1 MVVAFGN
8 TPLVCSGGPIK
19 DKYSHMKYKLSI
31 VILCLGMA
39 LAGFAEDV
47 VFKAHAP
54 SQVIVGRP
62 FQLTYSVNQRS
73 RDLRAPEFTD
83 FDYLAGPYTSTSSST
98 SFVNGHRTSSF
109 EQTYTYTLMAR
120 TPGTFTIAPATVKV
134 DGESVQSNGV
144 RITVLPED
152 EQQSNSA
159 AVQQSEGRSNSASG
173 QSAERSNENN
183 IFVRTIASKTRV
195 HEQEA
200 LMVTYKLYFA
210 NVDVAQLTNNT
221 KLPEFTGFLKQ
232 DLEQGEIQTQLEHYN
247 GRNYQTAV
255 LYRTILYPQHSGDI
269 AIEPAKFE
277 AVLRVQTQ
285 QRVRS
290 IFDDFFGSYTNV
302 TKMLTAPGATI
313 HVSALP
319 SGKPAG
325 FSGGVG
331 KFTMTPSISQTEVQ
345 TNDAVTIKIDIS
357 GAGNMKLVKTPSVDW
372 PEGFEPYDPKVTNN
386 FNTTTAGVSGT
397 KSIEYLAIPRSAGD
411 YTIPA
416 ITFSY
421 FDIEDK
427 AYRTLATPEYTIHV
441 KRGSGDA
448 SVTSAEDKGSVY
460 YARKEDIKQLGT
472 DIRYIDTKPLK
483 ASASHPLTLSSFHL
497 LWLWYAVPA
506 LIALILL
513 IVLRKQ
519 IKENADIT
527 RVRYKRANKVAQKR
541 LKAAAAALK
550 AGNKDAFYA
559 AIEQAAWTYLSDRLS
574 IPTAE
579 LNKDNI
585 AALLQ
590 QKGVSEALIADVKN
604 VLSTA
609 EFARYAP
616 STDHAMDDLY
626 RDTTTLINNLENEKI

>member
-1 MVVAFGN
+1 MR
-8 TPLVCSGGPIK
+8 
-19 DKYSHMKYKLSI
+19 KLSLI
-31 VILCLGMA
+31 FFALVGIA
-39 LAGFAEDV
+39 LAGFADEV
-47 VFKAHAP
+47 VFKAQAP
-54 SQVIVGRP
+54 GQVIVGRP

-83 FDYLAGPYTSTSSST
+83 FDVLAGPYTSTSSST

-109 EQTYTYTLMAR
+109 TQTYTYTLMAQKA
-120 TPGTFTIAPATVKV
+120 GTFTIGPATVKV
-134 DGESVQSNGV
+134 DGENVQSNGV
-144 RITVLPED
+144 RIQVLPED
-152 EQQSNSA
+152 EQSA
-159 AVQQSEGRSNSASG
+159 QQSSQPSQSSQSSQSSSKTQASAS
-173 QSAERSNENN
+173 SENL
-183 IFVRTIASKTRV
+183 FVRTIASKTRV

-200 LMVTYKLYFA
+200 LLVTYKLYFA

-232 DLEQGEIQTQLEHYN
+232 ELEQGEIQTQLEHYN

-269 AIEPAKFE
+269 KIDPANFE
-277 AVLRVQTQ
+277 AVLRVQTRQ
-285 QRVRS
+285 QVRS

-302 TKMLTAPGATI
+302 TKMLTAPGVTI
-313 HVSALP
+313 HVSPLP

-331 KFTMTPSISQTEVQ
+331 KFSLTPSISQTELQ
-345 TNDAVTIKIDIS
+345 TNEAVTIKLDIT
-357 GAGNMKLVKTPSVDW
+357 GAGNMKLLKTPAIDW

-386 FNTTTAGVSGT
+386 FSTTTAGVSGT
-397 KSIEYLAIPRSAGD
+397 KSIEYLAIPRSAGE

-416 ITFSY
+416 VKFSY

-427 AYRTLATPEYTIHV
+427 AHKTLSTPEYTIRV
-441 KRGSGDA
+441 KRGAGDPTTNEQA
-448 SVTSAEDKGSVY
+448 PVINYTQ
-460 YARKEDIKQLGT
+460 KEDIKQLGT
-472 DIRYIDTKPLK
+472 DIRYIDTHPLK
-483 ASASHPLTLSSFHL
+483 TTNHKSAITNYQWI
-497 LWLWYAVPA
+497 WLWYVVPL

-519 IKENADIT
+519 IKEAADIN

-550 AGNKDAFYA
+550 ANDKNTFYEE
-559 AIEQAAWTYLSDRLS
+559 IERAAWTYLSDRLS

-585 AALLQ
+585 TSILRR
-590 QKGVSEALIADVKN
+590 KGVSDALISDVMN

-616 STDHAMDDLY
+616 STDHAMDELY
-626 RDTTTLINNLENEKI
+626 TATTNLINNLENEKI

>member
-1 MVVAFGN
+1 
-8 TPLVCSGGPIK
+8 
-19 DKYSHMKYKLSI
+19 MKKILNI
-31 VILCLGMA
+31 VLLLGMA
-39 LAGFAEDV
+39 LAGFADEV
-47 VFKAHAP
+47 VFKAQAP

-98 SFVNGHRTSSF
+98 SFVNGHRTSTF
-109 EQTYTYTLMAR
+109 EQTYTYTLMAQKA
-120 TPGTFTIAPATVKV
+120 GTFTIGPATVKV
-134 DGESVQSNGV
+134 DGENVQSNGV

-152 EQQSNSA
+152 EQVASTSQTSPSSQTSQSSQSSSVNS
-159 AVQQSEGRSNSASG
+159 E
-173 QSAERSNENN
+173 N

-200 LMVTYKLYFA
+200 LLVTYKLYFA

-269 AIEPAKFE
+269 TIDPAKFE

-302 TKMLTAPGATI
+302 TKMLTAPGVTI
-313 HVSALP
+313 HVAALP

-357 GAGNMKLVKTPSVDW
+357 GAGNMKLIKTPAIDW

-416 ITFSY
+416 VRFSY

-427 AYRTLATPEYTIHV
+427 AYRTLSTPEYTVHV
-441 KRGSGDA
+441 KRGNA
-448 SVTSAEDKGSVY
+448 SEHSDLGTESAVVSY
-460 YARKEDIKQLGT
+460 TQKEDIKQLGT
-472 DIRYIDTKPLK
+472 DIRYIDTKPLQK
-483 ASASHPLTLSSFHL
+483 STAYRIQNTDLI
-497 LWLWYAVPA
+497 WLWYVVP
-506 LIALILL
+506 LVMALILL
-513 IVLRKQ
+513 VVLRKQ

-527 RVRYKRANKVAQKR
+527 RVKYKRANKVAKKR
-541 LKAAAAALK
+541 LKAADKALK
-550 AGNKDAFYA
+550 ANDKNAFYA

-574 IPTAE
+574 IPTAD
-579 LNKDNI
+579 LNKENI
-585 AALLQ
+585 AALLHE
-590 QKGVSEALIADVKN
+590 KGVSDDLIKDVKD

-626 RDTTTLINNLENEKI
+626 KATTNLINDLEDQKI

>member
-1 MVVAFGN
+1 
-8 TPLVCSGGPIK
+8 
-19 DKYSHMKYKLSI
+19 
-31 VILCLGMA
+31 MA
-39 LAGFAEDV
+39 LGGFAEEV
-47 VFKAHAP
+47 VFKAQAP
-54 SQVIVGRP
+54 AQVIVGRP

-98 SFVNGHRTSSF
+98 SFVNGHRTSTF
-109 EQTYTYTLMAR
+109 EQTYTYTLMAQKA
-120 TPGTFTIAPATVKV
+120 GTFTIAPATIRV

-152 EQQSNSA
+152 EQPQQQTQSSQQA
-159 AVQQSEGRSNSASG
+159 AVSSQSQQSSQSG
-173 QSAERSNENN
+173 NVSSEN

-200 LMVTYKLYFA
+200 LMITYKLYFA

-269 AIEPAKFE
+269 SIDPAKFE

-302 TKMLTAPGATI
+302 TKMLTAPGMTI
-313 HVSALP
+313 HVAALP
-319 SGKPAG
+319 GGKPAG

-331 KFTMTPSISQTEVQ
+331 KFTMTPSISQTELQ

-357 GAGNMKLVKTPSVDW
+357 GAGNMKLIKTPAIDW

-411 YTIPA
+411 YSIPPV
-416 ITFSY
+416 TFSY

-427 AYRTLATPEYTIHV
+427 AYRTLSTPEYTIHV
-441 KRGSGDA
+441 KRGAGETEAVSGQQA
-448 SVTSAEDKGSVY
+448 VVSYTH
-460 YARKEDIKQLGT
+460 KEDIKQLGT
-472 DIRYIDTKPLK
+472 DIRYIDTKAPK
-483 ASASHPLTLSSFHL
+483 ASRQQSAISNQYI
-497 LWLWYAVPA
+497 WLWYVVPLVLA
-506 LIALILL
+506 IILL

-550 AGNKDAFYA
+550 ANNKDAFYA

-574 IPTAE
+574 IPTAD
-579 LNKDNI
+579 LNKENI
-585 AALLQ
+585 AALLS
-590 QKGVSEALIADVKN
+590 QKGVSEALIKEVKD

-616 STDHAMDDLY
+616 STDHTMEDLY
-626 RDTTTLINNLENEKI
+626 KATTKLINDLEEEKL

>member
-1 MVVAFGN
+1 
-8 TPLVCSGGPIK
+8 
-19 DKYSHMKYKLSI
+19 
-31 VILCLGMA
+31 MA
-39 LAGFAEDV
+39 LTGFAEDV
-47 VFKAHAP
+47 VFKAQAP
-54 SQVIVGRP
+54 AQVIVGRP

-83 FDYLAGPYTSTSSST
+83 FDLLAGPYTSTSSST

-109 EQTYTYTLMAR
+109 SQTYTYTLMAQKA
-120 TPGTFTIAPATVKV
+120 GTFTIAPATIKV
-134 DGESVQSNGV
+134 DGDNVQSNGV

-152 EQQSNSA
+152 EQPAAQQSNSGA
-159 AVQQSEGRSNSASG
+159 VQQYAGRSNSEAVQQSEGRSSSDNL
-173 QSAERSNENN
+173 
-183 IFVRTIASKTRV
+183 FVRTIASKTRV

-200 LMVTYKLYFA
+200 LLVTYKLYFA

-232 DLEQGEIQTQLEHYN
+232 DLEQGEIQTELEHYN

-269 AIEPAKFE
+269 KIDPAHFE
-277 AVLRVQTQ
+277 AVLRVQTRSQ
-285 QRVRS
+285 ARS

-302 TKMLTAPGATI
+302 TKMITAPGVTI
-313 HVSALP
+313 HVAALP

-331 KFTMTPSISQTEVQ
+331 KFSLTPSISQTELQ
-345 TNDAVTIKIDIS
+345 TNDAVTVKLDIT
-357 GAGNMKLVKTPSVDW
+357 GAGNMKLLKTPAIDW

-386 FNTTTAGVSGT
+386 FKTTTSGVSGT
-397 KSIEYLAIPRSAGD
+397 KSIEYLAIPRSPGD
-411 YTIPA
+411 YTIPSVK
-416 ITFSY
+416 FSY

-427 AYRTLATPEYTIHV
+427 TYKTLSTPEYTIHV
-441 KRGSGDA
+441 KRGAHDQSPITNDQSQMGN
-448 SVTSAEDKGSVY
+448 VTSY
-460 YARKEDIKQLGT
+460 THKEDIKQLGS

-483 ASASHPLTLSSFHL
+483 ATNHKSQITNYRHI
-497 LWLWYAVPA
+497 WLFYVIP
-506 LIALILL
+506 LILAVVIL
-513 IVLRKQ
+513 IVMHKQ
-519 IKENADIT
+519 IKENADIN

-541 LKAAAAALK
+541 LKAAASALK
-550 AGNKDAFYA
+550 ANDKDRFYA
-559 AIEQAAWTYLSDRLS
+559 EIESAAWSYLSDRLS

-585 AALLQ
+585 ASILRH
-590 QKGVSEALIADVKN
+590 KGVSDSLIKEVMD

-616 STDHAMDDLY
+616 ATDHAMDDLY
-626 RDTTTLINNLENEKI
+626 ANTTNLINHLEDQKI

>member
-1 MVVAFGN
+1 MR
-8 TPLVCSGGPIK
+8 
-19 DKYSHMKYKLSI
+19 YKLFVLLSFVGI
-31 VILCLGMA
+31 A
-39 LAGFAEDV
+39 LSAFADEV
-47 VFKAHAP
+47 VFRAQAP
-54 SQVIVGRP
+54 AQVIVGRP
-62 FQLTYSVNQRS
+62 FQLTYTVNQRS

-98 SFVNGHRTSSF
+98 SFVNGHRTSTF
-109 EQTYTYTLMAR
+109 EQTYTYTLMAQKA
-120 TPGTFTIAPATVKV
+120 GTFTIAPATVKV
-134 DGESVQSNGV
+134 DGENVQSNGV

-152 EQQSNSA
+152 EQPAQSS
-159 AVQQSEGRSNSASG
+159 QSTQNT
-173 QSAERSNENN
+173 QSAQSAQSAQSSQGSNVSSEN

-200 LMVTYKLYFA
+200 LLVIYKLYFA

-269 AIEPAKFE
+269 TIDPAKFE

-302 TKMLTAPGATI
+302 TKMLTAPGVTI
-313 HVSALP
+313 HVAALP

-331 KFTMTPSISQTEVQ
+331 KFTMTPSISQTELQ

-357 GAGNMKLVKTPSVDW
+357 GAGNMKLIKTPAIDW

-386 FNTTTAGVSGT
+386 FNTTTNGVSGT

-416 ITFSY
+416 VNFSY
-421 FDIEDK
+421 FDIEEK
-427 AYRTLATPEYTIHV
+427 AYRTLSTPEYTIHV
-441 KRGSGDA
+441 KRGAG
-448 SVTSAEDKGSVY
+448 SAESTANEGAVVSY
-460 YARKEDIKQLGT
+460 THKEDIKQLGT
-472 DIRYIDTKPLK
+472 DIRYIDTKAPK
-483 ASASHPLTLSSFHL
+483 SVKPSVFSIQSSAI
-497 LWLWYAVPA
+497 WLFYAVPS
-506 LIALILL
+506 LIALIVLV
-513 IVLRKQ
+513 VLRKQ

-527 RVRYKRANKVAQKR
+527 RVKYKHANKVAKKR
-541 LKAAAAALK
+541 LKAAEKALK
-550 AGNKDAFYA
+550 ANDKNAFYA

-574 IPTAE
+574 IPTAD
-579 LNKDNI
+579 LNKENI
-585 AALLQ
+585 AALLRE
-590 QKGVSEALIADVKN
+590 KGVSEALIKDVKD

-626 RDTTTLINNLENEKI
+626 KATTNVINNLEEEKL

>member
-1 MVVAFGN
+1 MR
-8 TPLVCSGGPIK
+8 
-19 DKYSHMKYKLSI
+19 HKLFTLI
-31 VILCLGMA
+31 TFIGMA
-39 LAGFAEDV
+39 LAGFADEV
-47 VFKAHAP
+47 VFRAQAP

-98 SFVNGHRTSSF
+98 SFVNGHRTSTF
-109 EQTYTYTLMAR
+109 EQTYTYTLMAQKA
-120 TPGTFTIAPATVKV
+120 GTFTIAPATIKV

-152 EQQSNSA
+152 EQPAQSN
-159 AVQQSEGRSNSASG
+159 QQSAVSSQSNQNS
-173 QSAERSNENN
+173 QSSQSVNSEN
-183 IFVRTIASKTRV
+183 IYVRTIASKTRV

-200 LMVTYKLYFA
+200 LLVTYKLYFA

-269 AIEPAKFE
+269 TIDPAKFE

-302 TKMLTAPGATI
+302 TKMLTAPGVTI
-313 HVSALP
+313 HVAALP
-319 SGKPAG
+319 GGKPAG

-357 GAGNMKLVKTPSVDW
+357 GAGNMKLIKTPAIDW

-397 KSIEYLAIPRSAGD
+397 KSIEYLAIPRSPGD

-416 ITFSY
+416 VTFSY

-427 AYRTLATPEYTIHV
+427 AYRTLSTPEYTVHV
-441 KRGSGDA
+441 KRGANGANGENGENGEGQVVSY
-448 SVTSAEDKGSVY
+448 TH
-460 YARKEDIKQLGT
+460 KEDIKQLGT
-472 DIRYIDTKPLK
+472 DIRYIDVKPLQK
-483 ASASHPLTLSSFHL
+483 STEYRIQNTDLI
-497 LWLWYAVPA
+497 WLWYVVP
-506 LIALILL
+506 LVIALILL
-513 IVLRKQ
+513 VVLRKQ

-527 RVRYKRANKVAQKR
+527 RVKYKRANKVAQKR
-541 LKAAAAALK
+541 LKAAEKALK
-550 AGNKDAFYA
+550 ANDKNAFYA

-574 IPTAE
+574 IPTAD
-579 LNKDNI
+579 LNKENI
-585 AALLQ
+585 AALLA
-590 QKGVSEALIADVKN
+590 QKGVSEALIKDVKD

-626 RDTTTLINNLENEKI
+626 KATTNLINNLEDQKI

>member
-1 MVVAFGN
+1 
-8 TPLVCSGGPIK
+8 
-19 DKYSHMKYKLSI
+19 MKRLTSI
-31 VILCLGMA
+31 VLFIGLA
-39 LAGFAEDV
+39 LSAWADEV
-47 VFKAHAP
+47 VFQAQAP
-54 SQVIVGRP
+54 KQVIAGRP
-62 FQLTYSVNQRS
+62 FQLTYTVNQRS
-73 RDLRAPEFTD
+73 RDLRTPEFTD
-83 FDYLAGPYTSTSSST
+83 FDVLAGPYTSTSSST

-109 EQTYTYTLMAR
+109 TQTYTYTLMAQR
-120 TPGTFTIAPATVKV
+120 TGTFTIGPANVKV
-134 DGESVQSNGV
+134 DGENYQSNGV

-152 EQQSNSA
+152 EQQQAQSSQSSQSSQASQTGQTSSQSSSNVS
-159 AVQQSEGRSNSASG
+159 SE
-173 QSAERSNENN
+173 N

-200 LMVTYKLYFA
+200 LMVSYKLYFA

-269 AIEPAKFE
+269 KIDPAKFE

-302 TKMLTAPGATI
+302 TKMLTAPGVTV
-313 HVSALP
+313 HVDALP

-331 KFTMTPSISQTEVQ
+331 KFTLTPSISQTELQ
-345 TNDAVTIKIDIS
+345 TNDAVTIKLDIT
-357 GAGNMKLVKTPSVDW
+357 GAGNMKLLKTPSIDW
-372 PEGFEPYDPKVTNN
+372 PEGFEPYDPKVTND
-386 FNTTTAGVSGT
+386 FKTTTSGVSGT
-397 KSIEYLAIPRSAGD
+397 KSIEYLAIPRSAGE

-416 ITFSY
+416 VKFSY

-427 AYRTLATPEYTIHV
+427 AYKTLSTPEYTIHV
-441 KRGSGDA
+441 KRGAG
-448 SVTSAEDKGSVY
+448 SAENAANEGAVVSY
-460 YARKEDIKQLGT
+460 TQKEDIKQLGT
-472 DIRYIDTKPLK
+472 DIRYIDTKPLSGK
-483 ASASHPLTLSSFHL
+483 TDRFADRLQNTDLI
-497 LWLWYAVPA
+497 WLFYLVPFVLA
-506 LIALILL
+506 CILL

-519 IKENADIT
+519 IKENSDIT

-541 LKAAAAALK
+541 LRAAAAAMK
-550 AGNKDAFYA
+550 ANDNGAFYA

-585 AALLQ
+585 ASLLR
-590 QKGVSEALIADVKN
+590 QKGVSEQLISDVNN

-616 STDHAMDDLY
+616 GLGHTMEDLY
-626 RDTTTLINNLENEKI
+626 LDTTNLINNLEEEKL